1 MVYFSQF
8 WTLLIRSKLSQLWEV
23 ERTIVGTDSNAKR
36 KGKRMARWKL
46 KPSSVE
52 VLVVDDEH
60 GVRHLLTEALTADG
74 YTVYLTDGA
83 KAVAALKAQQYDLI
97 IADIRM
103 PVMDGLELLALASRE
118 SPNAK
123 FIIITGYPSEETLKL
138 SLEMGAARYLVKP
151 FELGELRKAVK
162 NVLRGKSPRVYGGTA
177 EVAKSAVP
185 GS

>member
-1 MVYFSQF
+1 MHCESP
-8 WTLLIRSKLSQLWEV
+8 QLWGLKGA
-23 ERTIVGTDSNAKR
+23 IVVTDSSAKR
-36 KGKRMARWKL
+36 KGKRMARWKP
-46 KPSSVE
+46 KASSVE

-74 YTVYLTDGA
+74 YTVYLSDGA
-83 KAVAALKAQQYDLI
+83 KAVDALKAKQYDLI

-103 PVMDGLELLALASRE
+103 PVMDGLELLALARRE

-138 SLEMGAARYLVKP
+138 SLEMGVARYLVKP

-162 NVLRGKSPRVYGGTA
+162 NVLRGKSPRVCGGTA
-177 EVAKSAVP
+177 EMAKSAVP